1 MEKELTFNNHKFEK
15 AVRESLRIKEAPIT
29 TTLAKNTE
37 FLCLLDCEISDSD
50 FDTLYQFENL
60 EGLIIGE
67 TSGTFDLCR
76 LTSFKKLK
84 YLSIHGGEYSV
95 MDILNVSALQELRLL
110 KKLEF
115 VGFRNVDLNGIEK
128 LQQLEALEILW
139 GITLENADLIG
150 TLKNLNSLFL
160 CDIQVSRLDFITHL
174 NKDAEICL
182 GDVIVDQ
189 PFDMKKL
196 DSFTNFECD
205 CCQINGGLLSKLQN
219 N

>member
-76 LTSFKKLK
+76 LTPFKKLE

-95 MDILNVSALQELRLL
+95 MDILNVSALQELKLL
-110 KKLEF
+110 EKLEF
-115 VGFRNVDLNGIEK
+115 AGFGNVDLSGIEK
-128 LQQLEALEILW
+128 LHQLKELEILW
-139 GITLENADLIG
+139 GTSVENIDLIG
-150 TLKNLNSLFL
+150 TLKNLNNLFL
-160 CDIQVSRLDFITHL
+160 CDIQVPNLNFITHL

-182 GDVIVDQ
+182 GDVVVDK
-189 PFDMKKL
+189 PFDMRKL
-196 DSFTNFECD
+196 DSFTNCECD
-205 CCQINGGLLSKLQN
+205 CRRINGEILSNLRGN
-219 N
+219 